1 VPASPSQTA
10 LASSLRLAVM
20 RLARRMRSERADTSL
35 TLTQLAT
42 LATLE
47 RRGPLSPRELAAA
60 ERVQPPSM
68 TRIAASL
75 EAAGLV
81 TRTDHPT
88 DGRQVLLSVAPDRG
102 RAAARGPPPP
112 GGLAGPAAARAGPGG
127 PRRAAPRH
135 RGARPAGRRV
145 RAAARGAGEGT
156 FRSLRNRN
164 YRLFAGG
171 QVVSLSGTWGQRVA
185 QDWLVLDLSGSSGVA
200 LGITTGLQFLPV
212 LLFGLYGGVLADR
225 YDKRRLLLGR
235 QAAMAVLALVLA
247 VLDLTGSVQLW
258 HVYAWPS
265 GWGWPPP
272 WTPRRGRPSSARW
285 SARTT
290 CRTPSA

>member
-47 RRGPLSPRELAAA
+47 RRGPLTPRELAAA

-88 DGRQVLLSVAPDRG
+88 DGRQVLLAVAP
-102 RAAARGPPPP
+102 
-112 GGLAGPAAARAGPGG
+112 
-127 PRRAAPRH
+127 
-135 RGARPAGRRV
+135 
-145 RAAARGAGEGT
+145 T
-156 FRSLRNRN
+156 
-164 YRLFAGG
+164 
-171 QVVSLSGTWGQRVA
+171 
-185 QDWLVLDLSGSSGVA
+185 GVA
-200 LGITTGLQFLPV
+200 LLREDRRRREAWLAQQLRQLEPEDLDV
-212 LLFGLYGGVLADR
+212 L
-225 YDKRRLLLGR
+225 RR
-235 QAAMAVLALVLA
+235 ATA
-247 VLDLTGSVQLW
+247 VLDRLAG
-258 HVYAWPS
+258 
-265 GWGWPPP
+265 G
-272 WTPRRGRPSSARW
+272 
-285 SARTT
+285 
-290 CRTPSA
+290 

>member
-47 RRGPLSPRELAAA
+47 RRGPLTPRELAAA

-88 DGRQVLLSVAPDRG
+88 DGRQVLLAVAP
-102 RAAARGPPPP
+102 
-112 GGLAGPAAARAGPGG
+112 
-127 PRRAAPRH
+127 
-135 RGARPAGRRV
+135 
-145 RAAARGAGEGT
+145 T
-156 FRSLRNRN
+156 
-164 YRLFAGG
+164 
-171 QVVSLSGTWGQRVA
+171 
-185 QDWLVLDLSGSSGVA
+185 GVA
-200 LGITTGLQFLPV
+200 LLREDRRRREAWLAQQLRQLEPEELDV
-212 LLFGLYGGVLADR
+212 L
-225 YDKRRLLLGR
+225 RR
-235 QAAMAVLALVLA
+235 ATA
-247 VLDLTGSVQLW
+247 VLDRLAG
-258 HVYAWPS
+258 
-265 GWGWPPP
+265 G
-272 WTPRRGRPSSARW
+272 
-285 SARTT
+285 
-290 CRTPSA
+290 